1 MLFIRQVLG
10 EKFDEF
16 GRKKINKK
24 TRNKEEGSLRADVI
38 TFMVIFAFKAILSYN
53 MKTNIINIGN
63 SQGIILPSMLLR
75 QLKLSN
81 RSTVE
86 LEIDNGSII
95 IKPEPRQGWAEAA
108 KQMSAA
114 DDDHLLLGDL
124 PNEFEKE
131 EWTW

>member
-1 MLFIRQVLG
+1 MG
-10 EKFDEF
+10 
-16 GRKKINKK
+16 
-24 TRNKEEGSLRADVI
+24 LRAIVI
-38 TFMVIFAFKAILSYN
+38 TFIAILAIIHTLRYN
-53 MKTNIINIGN
+53 MKANIINIGN

-86 LEIDNGSII
+86 LEINNGSII

-108 KQMSAA
+108 KEMNAA
-114 DDDHLLLGDL
+114 GDDQLLLGDF

>member
-1 MLFIRQVLG
+1 
-10 EKFDEF
+10 
-16 GRKKINKK
+16 
-24 TRNKEEGSLRADVI
+24 
-38 TFMVIFAFKAILSYN
+38 

-86 LEIDNGSII
+86 LEISNGTIV

-108 KQMSAA
+108 KIMNTEG
-114 DDDHLLLGDL
+114 DDHLLLTDL
-124 PNEFEKE
+124 PDEFEKD

>member
-1 MLFIRQVLG
+1 M
-10 EKFDEF
+10 
-16 GRKKINKK
+16 
-24 TRNKEEGSLRADVI
+24 RANVI
-38 TFMVIFAFKAILSYN
+38 TFIPIFAFKYILRYN
-53 MKTNIINIGN
+53 MKANIINIGN

-86 LEIDNGSII
+86 LEINNGSII

-108 KQMSAA
+108 KQMNAA
-114 DDDHLLLGDL
+114 GDDQLLSGDF
-124 PNEFEKE
+124 PNEFEKD